1 MACIKKLEQN
11 ITFDCAKAKEPT
23 SIRGV
28 EELILVNYSDISSYS
43 VDNVGLASITMT
55 AGTKGYVF
63 TSVNNS
69 VSVSIAARNNDAI
82 LTAEEHTVV
91 IKLIDNGGT
100 IGASELSKLI
110 LSLRTGTFAACVT
123 TTSGNRLVYGLMSGL
138 ECSEIAGD
146 TATDGIVTVTLKTP
160 DSAGGDRML
169 AITEGTYSGLK
180 TPKV

>member
-11 ITFDCAKAKEPT
+11 VTFDCAKAVEPT

-43 VDNVGLASITMT
+43 VDSAGLASITMAT
-55 AGTKGYVF
+55 GKKGYVI

-82 LTAEEHTVV
+82 ITAEEHTVV
-91 IKLIDNGGT
+91 IKLIDNS
-100 IGASELSKLI
+100 GAMGVSELSKLI
-110 LSLRTGTFAACVT
+110 LSLRTGTFAACVWAS
-123 TTSGNRLVYGLMSGL
+123 SGNRLVYGLMSGL
-138 ECSEIAGD
+138 ECSEIVGD
-146 TATDGIVTVTLKTP
+146 STTDGLITITLKTP

-169 AITEGTYSGLK
+169 AITEGTYNGLK
-180 TPKV
+180 TPKA

>member
-11 ITFDCAKAKEPT
+11 VTFDCANAKEPT
-23 SIRGV
+23 SMRGV

-43 VDNVGLASITMT
+43 VDGAELASITM
-55 AGTKGYVF
+55 AKGTKGYVF

-82 LTAEEHTVV
+82 ITAEEHTVV
-91 IKLIDNGGT
+91 IKLIDNSGA

-110 LSLRTGTFAACVT
+110 LSFRAGTFAACVNT
-123 TTSGNRLVYGLMSGL
+123 SSGNRLVYGLMSGL
-138 ECSEIAGD
+138 ECSEIVGD
-146 TATDGIVTVTLKTP
+146 SSTDGLITITLKTP

-169 AITEGTYSGLK
+169 AITEGTYNGLK
-180 TPKV
+180 TPKA

>member
-1 MACIKKLEQN
+1 MACITKLEQN
-11 ITFDCAKAKEPT
+11 VTFDCAKAVEPA

-43 VDNVGLASITMT
+43 VDEVGQATITMA

-69 VSVSIAARNNDAI
+69 VSVSIAARVNDAI
-82 LTAEEHTVV
+82 MTAEEHTVV
-91 IKLIDNGGT
+91 IKLIDNNGS
-100 IGASELSKLI
+100 IGVKELSKLV
-110 LSLRTGTFAACVT
+110 LSLRRGTFAACVL
-123 TTSGNRLVYGLMSGL
+123 TTSGNRIAYGLMSGL

-146 TATDGIVTVTLKTP
+146 STADGLITITLKTP

-169 AITEGTYSGLK
+169 AITEGAYNGLK
-180 TPKV
+180 KPKA

>member
-11 ITFDCAKAKEPT
+11 TTFDCAKAAEPI

-43 VDNVGLASITMT
+43 VDDVGLASITMAT
-55 AGTKGYVF
+55 GKKGYVI

-69 VSVSIAARNNDAI
+69 VSVSMAARNNDAI
-82 LTAEEHTVV
+82 ITAEEHTVI

-100 IGASELSKLI
+100 IGAKELSKLI
-110 LSLRTGTFAACVT
+110 NSLRMGTFAACVIT
-123 TTSGNRLVYGLMSGL
+123 ASGNRLVYGLMSGL
-138 ECSEIAGD
+138 ECSEIVGD
-146 TATDGIVTVTLKTP
+146 SATDGLITITLKTP

-169 AITEGTYSGLK
+169 AITEGTYNGLK
-180 TPKV
+180 VPKA

>member
-11 ITFDCAKAKEPT
+11 VTFDCAKAVEPT

-43 VDNVGLASITMT
+43 VDNVGLASITMAT
-55 AGTKGYVF
+55 GMKGYVI

-91 IKLIDNGGT
+91 IKLIDNNGAM
-100 IGASELSKLI
+100 GASELSKLI
-110 LSLRTGTFAACVT
+110 LSLRTGTFAACVRA
-123 TTSGNRLVYGLMSGL
+123 SSKNLCVYGLMSGL
-138 ECSEIAGD
+138 ECSEIVGD
-146 TATDGIVTVTLKTP
+146 STTDGLITITLKTP

-169 AITEGTYSGLK
+169 AITETTYNGLK
-180 TPKV
+180 TPKA

>member
-11 ITFDCAKAKEPT
+11 VTFDCAKAAEPT

-43 VDNVGLASITMT
+43 VDSAGLASITMAT
-55 AGTKGYVF
+55 GKKGYVI

-82 LTAEEHTVV
+82 ITAEEHTVV
-91 IKLIDNGGT
+91 IKLIDNSGA
-100 IGASELSKLI
+100 IGVSELSKLI
-110 LSLRTGTFAACVT
+110 LSLRTGTFAACVWAS
-123 TTSGNRLVYGLMSGL
+123 SGHRLVYGLMSGL
-138 ECSEIAGD
+138 ECSEIVGD
-146 TATDGIVTVTLKTP
+146 STTDGLITITLKTP

-169 AITEGTYSGLK
+169 AITEGTYNGLK
-180 TPKV
+180 TPKA